1 MARSRRSSKTTRGA
15 AVTTDRSGAGPRWL
29 DYWVVLVLGGG
40 IFVLLTTPAR
50 GDRFEDEPG
59 TTPEPAVAT
68 PEPAGTTPAM
78 ALGTAE
84 ARVEDAALE
93 DATNG
98 VYRFRSR
105 HPWIYGAGAFVLGSL
120 LAAIFVAIPY
130 LKTTY
135 ESADLTVAFHRL
147 VIGGLGGGVAAVIL
161 AFAYTG
167 AVRRT
172 YRSRNAGGISG
183 SSGSAI
189 VPPHPA
195 Q

>member
-1 MARSRRSSKTTRGA
+1 MARSGRIRKTSHGA
-15 AVTTDRSGAGPRWL
+15 AGTTDRSGAGPRWL
-29 DYWVVLVLGGG
+29 DCWVVLILGSG

-50 GDRFEDEPG
+50 RDRFEDRIGP
-59 TTPEPAVAT
+59 T
-68 PEPAGTTPAM
+68 PEPAGATPAM
-78 ALGTAE
+78 AIGSTE
-84 ARVEDAALE
+84 AQVEDTALD

-105 HPWIYGAGAFVLGSL
+105 HPWIYGAGAFVLGGL

-135 ESADLTVAFHRL
+135 ESPDLTVAFHHL
-147 VIGGLGGGVAAVIL
+147 VIGGLGGGVAAIIL

-172 YRSRNAGGISG
+172 YRTRNAGAISG

-189 VPPHPA
+189 APPHPA